1 MKTDIHTHQ
10 SYSFVKVCYVESF
23 MRLNSHNFDFAVERS
38 RVFCARKIPIFVCL
52 PVLSFLLYDCG
63 ALYTTTTFRDDNFM
77 AVSHARIE
85 DMAAIRLLNILWS
98 TVSRWKALWALE
110 HFVKIKYICFSSI
123 LWLSVSVWLFQ
134 CPVDGVSW
142 CA

>member
-1 MKTDIHTHQ
+1 MALII
-10 SYSFVKVCYVESF
+10 
-23 MRLNSHNFDFAVERS
+23 LIFDYFPS
-38 RVFCARKIPIFVCL
+38 RARTRQCNHVFCARKIPIFVCL

-98 TVSRWKALWALE
+98 TVSR
-110 HFVKIKYICFSSI
+110 
-123 LWLSVSVWLFQ
+123 
-134 CPVDGVSW
+134 
-142 CA
+142 